1 MSVNKEESL
10 SADEIRQK
18 LYQTFKSRGLLDSM
32 KTQLRNQL
40 IQELQQPVRTRHT
53 VLRSAHSD
61 SVLATA
67 CNSVMI
73 DHLKTIGCEYT
84 LSVFYPECGM
94 SKDKV
99 LSSRDLLQLMK
110 ISPHM
115 PLYKAV
121 MSNLQKGQTG
131 FLMTLFT
138 ELSDHLH
145 GSVNC
150 DAASQT
156 SAEDAHKESLVEKMQ
171 MIEQEYELMRNRE
184 ERWTSVEVKLT
195 QHRRE
200 IEEQSQVELKAQLQH
215 FMDVEI
221 TKVKREEQEKSRK
234 EILELR
240 RDMERTHELK
250 SEALV
255 SREKNAIE
263 RLQKHQEM
271 EEKEIYTQRQMLL
284 RDIESVRHRET
295 DLKQRTEAFEK
306 SCKFHEEKMKT
317 VEDLLRRRELS
328 VKNTEDSLEQ
338 KLKSEVMKYQLELK
352 DDYMKRTEMLT
363 ENEKRNKVESVGL
376 QKERAVIEAQAEE
389 HKRTLSEVKQLQME
403 LETLRE
409 QMNLLRQQKHQLQE
423 KLDDMR
429 DYSELK
435 RQTLEHQT
443 QIRLIRHQLEEKHE
457 ENRRLTQ
464 EVSSPSEEQ
473 LRLQAELKRLQTG
486 RRRDEEEFETQKNV
500 LHTQLHHEVQ
510 KCALLKAQ
518 LMECEER
525 TRWMNTHAE
534 EIQLQ
539 LKHTQQALENQI
551 LLNPK
556 PSLLDP
562 SVLCLNPPD
571 ISMDSALFRRATGS
585 DVALCEAGE
594 TLRAPRSRVEV
605 PERDSELLSG
615 ALARIRQLEIEAERL
630 EDAYRNHQQRATEDA
645 SRHRTTTSTSFIKP
659 RVTFT
664 GALDPNQPLCRTPS
678 GDQTPPRLNSPP
690 ARRLSSTPVS
700 RPDAHQTHP
709 VIIHERL
716 RKTDTEGPAVMFTDL
731 RTDRQISPIP
741 PADSRDL
748 TSVSSPTMKSTT
760 RDHSSP
766 PRLQQIISSPST
778 SSSSSQ
784 GSSPQPEKISLH
796 DLTDPEPHQE
806 CILEKLQ
813 DTHTQSCLRDE
824 AVPSSDAREE
834 EERPEEREEE
844 RSEQALEI
852 QHEKEAEE
860 EHVTGA
866 ATVIG
871 GRDEEPSD
879 VINPLEKYMM
889 ILMQGK
895 QEQSPKKESDRES
908 PQEEHLLSGIN
919 DDSID
924 AVSHEEPDE
933 EFW

>member
-1 MSVNKEESL
+1 MSVNEEESL

-18 LYQTFKSRGLLDSM
+18 LYQTFKSRGLLDSL

-40 IQELQQPVRTRHT
+40 IQELQQPVRTRRT
-53 VLRSAHSD
+53 VLRSASAA
-61 SVLATA
+61 SSAVLATA

-73 DHLKTIGCEYT
+73 DHLKSIGCEYT

-138 ELSDHLH
+138 EVADHLH

-171 MIEQEYELMRNRE
+171 MIEQEYERVRNRE
-184 ERWTSVEVKLT
+184 DRWTSVEAKLT
-195 QHRRE
+195 QHRRD
-200 IEEQSQVELKAQLQH
+200 IEEQAQVELKAKLQH

-240 RDMERTHELK
+240 RDMERTHELR

-255 SREKNAIE
+255 SRERNAIQ

-271 EEKEIYTQRQMLL
+271 EEKELYTQRQMLL
-284 RDIESVRHRET
+284 KDIESVRHRET
-295 DLKQRTEAFEK
+295 EVKRRTEAFEK

-317 VEDLLRRRELS
+317 VEDLMRRRELS
-328 VKNTEDSLEQ
+328 VKNTEDSFQQ

-352 DDYMKRTEMLT
+352 EDYMKRTEMLA
-363 ENEKRNKVESVGL
+363 ENEKKNKVESVGL
-376 QKERAVIEAQAEE
+376 QKEWAVIEAKAEE
-389 HKRTLSEVKQLQME
+389 HERSLSEVKRLLME
-403 LETLRE
+403 LETLRG
-409 QMNLLRQQKHQLQE
+409 QKRQLEE

-443 QIRLIRHQLEEKHE
+443 QIRLTRQQLE
-457 ENRRLTQ
+457 ENRRLAR
-464 EVSSPSEEQ
+464 EVSGPSEEQ
-473 LRLQAELKRLQTG
+473 LRLQAELQRLQTA

-500 LHTQLHHEVQ
+500 LHTQLQHEVQ

-525 TRWMNTHAE
+525 TRWMNANAE

-539 LKHTQQALENQI
+539 LKHTQQALENEI
-551 LLNPK
+551 LRNPK
-556 PSLLDP
+556 PSLVDR

-571 ISMDSALFRRATGS
+571 MSIDSALFRRATGS
-585 DVALCEAGE
+585 DAALCEAGV
-594 TLRAPRSRVEV
+594 TLRAPRCRVEA

-615 ALARIRQLEIEAERL
+615 ALTRIRELEIEADRL
-630 EDAYRNHQQRATEDA
+630 EDAYRTHQQRADA
-645 SRHRTTTSTSFIKP
+645 SRHRTTTSTSYIKP
-659 RVTFT
+659 RVTFS
-664 GALDPNQPLCRTPS
+664 GALDPHQPLGRPPS
-678 GDQTPPRLNSPP
+678 GDQTPPRLGSPP

-700 RPDAHQTHP
+700 ISRPDAHQTHP
-709 VIIHERL
+709 VAHDRL

-766 PRLQQIISSPST
+766 PRLQQMISSPSSSSS

-784 GSSPQPEKISLH
+784 GSSSQPEKISLH
-796 DLTDPEPHQE
+796 DLTDPEPLECVDQE

-813 DTHTQSCLRDE
+813 DTHTQRCLRDE

-834 EERPEEREEE
+834 EERPEEREDE
-844 RSEQALEI
+844 RLEQELEI

-866 ATVIG
+866 ASVIG
-871 GRDEEPSD
+871 GRDEEAERVAD

-889 ILMQGK
+889 ILTQGK
-895 QEQSPKKESDRES
+895 PEQSPKKESDRES
-908 PQEEHLLSGIN
+908 PQEEHLLSEIN

>member
-1 MSVNKEESL
+1 MSVNEEESL

-18 LYQTFKSRGLLDSM
+18 LYQTFKSRGLLDSL

-40 IQELQQPVRTRHT
+40 IQELQQPVRTRRT
-53 VLRSAHSD
+53 VLRSASAA
-61 SVLATA
+61 SSAVLATA

-73 DHLKTIGCEYT
+73 DHLKSIGCEYT

-138 ELSDHLH
+138 EVADHLH

-171 MIEQEYELMRNRE
+171 MIEQEYERVRNRE
-184 ERWTSVEVKLT
+184 DRWTSVEAKLT
-195 QHRRE
+195 QHRRD
-200 IEEQSQVELKAQLQH
+200 IEEQAQVELKAKLQH

-240 RDMERTHELK
+240 RDMERTHELR

-255 SREKNAIE
+255 SRERNAIQ

-271 EEKEIYTQRQMLL
+271 EEKELYTQRQMLL
-284 RDIESVRHRET
+284 KDIESVRHRET
-295 DLKQRTEAFEK
+295 EVKRRTEAFEK

-317 VEDLLRRRELS
+317 VEDLMRRRELS
-328 VKNTEDSLEQ
+328 VKNTEDSFQQ

-352 DDYMKRTEMLT
+352 EDYMKRTEMLA
-363 ENEKRNKVESVGL
+363 ENEKKNKVESVGL
-376 QKERAVIEAQAEE
+376 QKEWAVIEAKAEE
-389 HKRTLSEVKQLQME
+389 HERSLSEVKRLLME
-403 LETLRE
+403 LETLRG
-409 QMNLLRQQKHQLQE
+409 QKRQLEE

-443 QIRLIRHQLEEKHE
+443 QIRLTRQQLE
-457 ENRRLTQ
+457 ENRRLAR
-464 EVSSPSEEQ
+464 EVSGPSEEQ
-473 LRLQAELKRLQTG
+473 LRLQAELQRLQTA

-500 LHTQLHHEVQ
+500 LHTQLQHEVQ

-525 TRWMNTHAE
+525 TRWMNANAE

-539 LKHTQQALENQI
+539 LKHTQQG
-551 LLNPK
+551 
-556 PSLLDP
+556 
-562 SVLCLNPPD
+562 V
-571 ISMDSALFRRATGS
+571 
-585 DVALCEAGE
+585 
-594 TLRAPRSRVEV
+594 TLRAPRCRVEA

-615 ALARIRQLEIEAERL
+615 ALTRIRELEIEADRL
-630 EDAYRNHQQRATEDA
+630 EDAYRTHQQRADA
-645 SRHRTTTSTSFIKP
+645 SRHRTTTSTSYIKP
-659 RVTFT
+659 RVTFS
-664 GALDPNQPLCRTPS
+664 GALDPHQPLGRPPS
-678 GDQTPPRLNSPP
+678 GDQTPPRLGSPP

-700 RPDAHQTHP
+700 ISRPDAHQTHP
-709 VIIHERL
+709 VAHDRL

-766 PRLQQIISSPST
+766 PRLQQMISSPSSSSS

-784 GSSPQPEKISLH
+784 GSSSQPEKISLH
-796 DLTDPEPHQE
+796 DLTDPEPLECVDQE

-813 DTHTQSCLRDE
+813 DTHTQRCLRDE

-834 EERPEEREEE
+834 EERPEEREDE
-844 RSEQALEI
+844 RLEQELEI

-866 ATVIG
+866 ASVIG
-871 GRDEEPSD
+871 GRDEEAERVAD

-889 ILMQGK
+889 ILTQGK
-895 QEQSPKKESDRES
+895 PEQSPKKESDRES
-908 PQEEHLLSGIN
+908 PQEEHLLSEIN